1 MSKGILYAT
10 YIFEVFWLIS
20 LENTSIPAKSCLALK
35 PSARESKCILHT
47 NDAIGYHIYKL
58 GLFLILLG
66 LGTRV
71 KGLGL

>member
-47 NDAIGYHIYKL
+47 SDDRVSYIQVRV
-58 GLFLILLG
+58 ILNIVRV
-66 LGTRV
+66 RV
-71 KGLGL
+71 K